1 MIAFFF
7 ATWVGRF
14 LFSLLSLVV
23 VAAALGGTLLG
34 LAISGGPGDC
44 EPGGAEPIVV
54 SSAMT
59 DAFQQKWDAFDA
71 TLDAGSPA
79 SVTFNESEV
88 NSRGVTWIRDE
99 GGPDFDDELIRI
111 CIHDGFGEATGSLR
125 SLGFDVEF
133 KITGSVELTRSVI
146 FVHID
151 DVDIGNIPDLFIGPF
166 ESQAENP
173 IDEGLEDVVLGGHTY
188 TVTLTEGTVTID
200 GQP

>member
-54 SSAMT
+54 SDAMS

-88 NSRGVTWIRDE
+88 TSRAVVWIRDE
-99 GGPDFDDELIRI
+99 GGPDFEDARI

-125 SLGFDVEF
+125 SLGLDVEF
-133 KITGSVELTRSVI
+133 KITGSVELTQSKV
-146 FVHID
+146 VAHID
-151 DVDIGNIPDLFIGPF
+151 DIDIGNLPDALHSWF
-166 ESQAENP
+166 EGQAENP
-173 IDEGLEDVVLGGHTY
+173 IEEGLEDVDLGGHTY
-188 TVTLTEGTVTID
+188 TVTLTEGAVTID